1 MTSPS
6 LAQLEASLSVAEGLV
21 AAVRPG
27 QWTAATPC
35 TEWDVRAL
43 VAHVVSGN
51 QLFADLL
58 SGATTLEESRLA
70 APRDALGTEPVRAFH
85 DAGQALLAA
94 FHLPGALDRPV
105 TVSFGTVPGTV
116 ALHLRLTEILVHGWD
131 LARATDQPARFDD
144 ALIEQELQF
153 SLTALTRMPP
163 DRTPFAPSFDV
174 PADAPALDRL
184 AALLGRDVAALN

>member
-1 MTSPS
+1 MTAPSPD
-6 LAQLEASLSVAEGLV
+6 QLEVALSAAERLV
-21 AAVRPG
+21 AAIRPE
-27 QWTAATPC
+27 QWAGPTPC

-43 VAHVVSGN
+43 VGHVVSGN

-58 SGATTLEESRLA
+58 SGARTLEESRLA
-70 APRDALGTEPVRAFH
+70 GARDVLGDEPVRAFR

-94 FHLPGALDRPV
+94 FRLPGALDRPV
-105 TVSFGTVPGTV
+105 TVPFGTVPGTA

-131 LARATDQPARFDD
+131 LARATEQQARFDD
-144 ALIEQELQF
+144 GLIEQELQF
-153 SLTALTRMPP
+153 SGTALTRLPP

-184 AALLGRDVAALN
+184 AAILGRDVAPMT